1 MKQSKEHYLSPEAE
15 LLVVRFEKAIL
26 SGGLRAPAAASSFDD
41 DEADVMDGSS
51 SIFW

>member
-26 SGGLRAPAAASSFDD
+26 NGTNLNTLHNRNRTEYLFGSEDD
-41 DEADVMDGSS
+41 YDEL
-51 SIFW
+51 